1 MNRIPRTVA
10 AGIFATLTL
19 AAGAAAQQPAAAPAP
34 APDGAALYT
43 RLCSNCHGVTGTP
56 PEAMKRLFPAIVVLS
71 DSTFLASLTADSIVV
86 VLQGVGTGK
95 HKKPFTDRMS
105 HEEMVAVAAFV
116 KSLGT
121 AHGP

>member
-1 MNRIPRTVA
+1 MTRIIWTPAV
-10 AGIFATLTL
+10 GIFACLTL
-19 AAGAAAQQPAAAPAP
+19 ATGAAAQQPAAAP

-43 RLCSNCHGVTGTP
+43 RLCSNCHGETGTP
-56 PEAMKRLFPAIVVLS
+56 PEAMKRLFPAIVALS
-71 DSTFLASLTADSIVV
+71 DSAFQASLSADSIVV

-105 HEEMVAVAAFV
+105 HEELVAVAAFV
-116 KSLGT
+116 KTLGT

>member
-1 MNRIPRTVA
+1 MNRIMRTPAV
-10 AGIFATLTL
+10 GIFACLTL
-19 AAGAAAQQPAAAPAP
+19 AAGAAAQQPAAAP

-43 RLCSNCHGVTGTP
+43 RLCSNCHGKTGTP

-71 DSTFLASLTADSIVV
+71 DSTFLASLSADSIVA

-116 KSLGT
+116 KTLGT
-121 AHGP
+121 ARGP